1 MKALGDV
8 ALARLRA
15 GVDEPDLSGTRYRM
29 VRPLGRGGMGAV
41 YLVEDVELQR
51 EVALK
56 VLAPAAE
63 GALAERL
70 RREARV
76 LARLEHPSIVPV
88 HDVGTLPDGRAYYA
102 MKYVRGERLDAWLAA
117 GRPRAEALRLFQR
130 IAEAVSFA
138 HAQGVVHRDLK
149 PQNVMVGPFGEAL
162 VLDWGLA
169 KEVGP
174 APSPAPASPLETGA
188 GMVLGTPA
196 FMAPEQARGE
206 PTGEP
211 TDVYALGAMLY
222 FALTGRPPHPGAT
235 PAEALRS
242 ALQADPPELAN
253 VPRPLASIL
262 RRAMARETSARYARA
277 GDLAADVAAYL
288 DGLAVSAHRE
298 RWWERGVRWF
308 TRYQALAVLLLAYLA
323 MRTLIALLVRK

>member
-1 MKALGDV
+1 MKALGDA

-56 VLAPAAE
+56 VLVPSAE
-63 GALAERL
+63 ESLAERL

-76 LARLEHPSIVPV
+76 LAKLEHPSIVPI

-102 MKYVRGERLDAWLAA
+102 MKYVRGERLDEWLAA

-130 IAEAVSFA
+130 IAEAVAFA

-174 APSPAPASPLETGA
+174 VLPGSDSPMETGA

-206 PTGEP
+206 PISER

-222 FALTGRPPHPGAT
+222 FLLTGRPPHRGET

-242 ALQADPPELAN
+242 ALHAEPPDPGAA
-253 VPRPLASIL
+253 PRPLLSIL
-262 RRAMARETSARYARA
+262 RKAMSRDPAARYQRA
-277 GDLAADVAAYL
+277 GDMAADVAAYL
-288 DGLAVSAHRE
+288 DGLPVSAHRE
-298 RWWERGVRWF
+298 TWWERGVRWL
-308 TRYQALAVLLLAYLA
+308 TKYQALVVLLLAYLV
-323 MRTLIALLVRK
+323 MRALIALLVRK